1 MSFWKGVLNVFGF
14 GGDNDEDEEEYDSSL
29 PTYAA
34 QPRSVTTTAIT
45 KPAATPASATHTR
58 ETETPEPET
67 EPHDSSEDNAP
78 ATQQNVDKAAEP
90 TVADPDLPG
99 DLFDAL
105 IEQFNA
111 AQPDFISKCLSTD
124 AQRAYLLNSLSDSLK
139 QRLNNTGLK
148 IASANNQADDSAE
161 RERLQRRI
169 TSLEADV
176 KATDSLRQENRK
188 LQLSIERQKRA
199 LLDRINDLEAQV
211 AKSHA
216 EKEKFFSDKRNPAD
230 AALIDSTNARV
241 KELEQSLSERESKIK
256 ELTDSIEKLGTTS
269 EELSKTLAER
279 DKQIADEASLREQ
292 LEVKNRMSDEM
303 LNDLRNQAASARNEY
318 EETCRQQQLAL
329 EQIHDQVASFEQ
341 VKARLEARIIELKD
355 ALKDAKRNDREEQIA
370 RLNEENASLRHT
382 IENNLY
388 NQANSENRL
397 RNEIKQL
404 RRQLEEAGKAAAT
417 SSPAAPYGNTE
428 SRPKSM
434 SAEPSA
440 AAYPTETP
448 PERPAPR
455 RRGRPKK
462 VKLDEDLDNTEWFS
476 GQKDTPDFGYH
487 EPPRRPSNDNAA
499 QLSLF

>member
-1 MSFWKGVLNVFGF
+1 
-14 GGDNDEDEEEYDSSL
+14 
-29 PTYAA
+29 
-34 QPRSVTTTAIT
+34 
-45 KPAATPASATHTR
+45 
-58 ETETPEPET
+58 
-67 EPHDSSEDNAP
+67 
-78 ATQQNVDKAAEP
+78 
-90 TVADPDLPG
+90 
-99 DLFDAL
+99 
-105 IEQFNA
+105 
-111 AQPDFISKCLSTD
+111 
-124 AQRAYLLNSLSDSLK
+124 
-139 QRLNNTGLK
+139 
-148 IASANNQADDSAE
+148 
-161 RERLQRRI
+161 
-169 TSLEADV
+169 
-176 KATDSLRQENRK
+176 
-188 LQLSIERQKRA
+188 
-199 LLDRINDLEAQV
+199 
-211 AKSHA
+211 
-216 EKEKFFSDKRNPAD
+216 
-230 AALIDSTNARV
+230 
-241 KELEQSLSERESKIK
+241 
-256 ELTDSIEKLGTTS
+256 
-269 EELSKTLAER
+269 
-279 DKQIADEASLREQ
+279 
-292 LEVKNRMSDEM
+292 MSDEM

-355 ALKDAKRNDREEQIA
+355 ALKDAKCNDREEQIA

-428 SRPKSM
+428 NRPKSM

>member
-34 QPRSVTTTAIT
+34 QPRTVTTTAIT
-45 KPAATPASATHTR
+45 KPAATTASATSTR
-58 ETETPEPET
+58 ETETPQPET
-67 EPHDSSEDNAP
+67 EPHDSSEDNTP
-78 ATQQNVDKAAEP
+78 AAEQNADKAGEP
-90 TVADPDLPG
+90 TVADPNLPG

-124 AQRAYLLNSLSDSLK
+124 AQRAYLLNSLSDNLK
-139 QRLNNTGLK
+139 QRLNNTGLN
-148 IASANNQADDSAE
+148 IAATNNEAADSAE

-169 TSLEADV
+169 TSLEADI
-176 KATDSLRQENRK
+176 KTTESLRQENRK
-188 LQLSIERQKRA
+188 LHLSIERQKRA

-230 AALIDSTNARV
+230 AALIDSTNARL

-256 ELTDSIEKLGTTS
+256 ELNDTIEKLGTTS

-279 DKQIADEASLREQ
+279 DEQIAAEASLREQ

-318 EETCRQQQLAL
+318 ENTCRQQQLAL
-329 EQIHDQVASFEQ
+329 EQIHDQVANFEQ
-341 VKARLEARIIELKD
+341 VKARLETRIIELKE

-404 RRQLEEAGKAAAT
+404 RRQLEEATKAAAT
-417 SSPAAPYGNTE
+417 PAAAPYGNTE

-476 GQKDTPDFGYH
+476 GQKDAPDFGYH

>member
-58 ETETPEPET
+58 ETETPEPES

-256 ELTDSIEKLGTTS
+256 ELTDSIEKLGTAS

-355 ALKDAKRNDREEQIA
+355 ALKDAKCNDREEQIA